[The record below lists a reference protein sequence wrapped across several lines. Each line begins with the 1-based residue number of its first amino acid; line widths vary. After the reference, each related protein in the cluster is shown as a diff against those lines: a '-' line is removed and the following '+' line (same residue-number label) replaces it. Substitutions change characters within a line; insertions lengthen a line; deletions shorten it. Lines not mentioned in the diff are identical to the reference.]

1 MGDDNAAPPSDNT
14 SPLVSLRSV
23 EHGAPLSIV
32 EIGNITLVH
41 NQWFKHRASYYDGF
55 SVF

>member
-1 MGDDNAAPPSDNT
+1 MGDDNAAPPSDNN

-41 NQWFKHRASYYDGF
+41 NQWFKNRASY
-55 SVF
+55 